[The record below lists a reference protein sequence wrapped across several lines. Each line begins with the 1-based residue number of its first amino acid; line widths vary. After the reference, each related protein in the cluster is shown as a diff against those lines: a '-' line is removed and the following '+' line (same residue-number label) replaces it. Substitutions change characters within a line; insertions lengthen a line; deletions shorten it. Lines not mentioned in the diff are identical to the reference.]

1 MELHLNQF
9 LNKCQYEVAKYHNGR
24 NDNIIMSEQIEIVSY
39 EPEYVETEFYDEIL
53 LKGTA
58 VLKISEPKLTL
69 YYCEY
74 NSNGMTIRIC
84 EQTDIDFVLL

>member
-1 MELHLNQF
+1 M
-9 LNKCQYEVAKYHNGR
+9 
-24 NDNIIMSEQIEIVSY
+24 SY

-74 NSNGMTIRIC
+74 NIDGMVVRVC
-84 EQTDIDFVLL
+84 DQSDIEFVLL